1 MHFVTF
7 VKSGK
12 KKQKQNLSSK
22 RHLCANGLDNE
33 LWICENKSIATV
45 YIDLEQFVCLDDLC
59 SIWFFYISWNFS
71 LFSSVQLLSR
81 VRLFATFQFLIL
93 IFSIPYFNFNF
104 PTFIQT
110 VIKLPRNHIS
120 DIYFS
125 EKTFLWS
132 NIVSSLTQFPQFLV
146 CILMWNLSALL
157 ASAEFFMYSSTSSS
171 EEMSY
176 DLKEE

>member
-1 MHFVTF
+1 MVGS
-7 VKSGK
+7 V
-12 KKQKQNLSSK
+12 Q
-22 RHLCANGLDNE
+22 
-33 LWICENKSIATV
+33 
-45 YIDLEQFVCLDDLC
+45 
-59 SIWFFYISWNFS
+59 
-71 LFSSVQLLSR
+71 FSSVQSLSR
-81 VRLFATFQFLIL
+81 VWLSATFQFLIL

-104 PTFIQT
+104 PTFNQT

-132 NIVSSLTQFPQFLV
+132 TIVSSLTQFPQFLV
-146 CILMWNLSALL
+146 CILMWNLPALL

-176 DLKEE
+176 DLKEEWGTRWGSTCSWIFQDDWKIFTEFLRKYLSW